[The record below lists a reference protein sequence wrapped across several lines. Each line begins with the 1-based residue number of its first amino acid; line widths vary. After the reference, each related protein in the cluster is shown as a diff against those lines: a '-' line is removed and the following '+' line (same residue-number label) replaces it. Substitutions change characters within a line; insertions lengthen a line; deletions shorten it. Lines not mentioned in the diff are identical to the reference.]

1 MKNTTVVLAQLKII
15 LNTCPPEEVFG
26 SEMPELPVIES
37 NEVTFKFSEKWSK
50 GTNII
55 DKTSS
60 VVKKLNTHLMK
71 CENLVPYTEFDLV
84 VPDFV
89 PIPDL
94 TILQNDLS
102 IIQGN
107 VKSLEEILSENIS
120 TNCLQYLEKD
130 IANIMSQ
137 LENNFNDIASS
148 NLDEISKKIEKLTES
163 ILVVIQNLY
172 KKYTAKVESEK
183 PAEENEETSEDQ
195 LQDEHLKKLLVE
207 NLCDDM
213 AVLDMKKI
221 LKKIHKISNLLFRS
235 SPRLPDVKDIV
246 SRCVPLLEQIICLYQ
261 YFITQQVSAY
271 RVTSKI
277 TSILLNV
284 FIELASK
291 VSSTLFIYF

>member
-15 LNTCPPEEVFG
+15 LNSCPPEEVFG

-60 VVKKLNTHLMK
+60 VVKKLNTYLMK

-94 TILQNDLS
+94 TTLQNDLS

-107 VKSLEEILSENIS
+107 VKSLEEILRENIS

-130 IANIMSQ
+130 IGNIMSQ
-137 LENNFNDIASS
+137 LENNFNDFASS
-148 NLDEISKKIEKLTES
+148 NADEISKKIEKLTES

-172 KKYTAKVESEK
+172 KKYNASANAESEK
-183 PAEENEETSEDQ
+183 PAEENEETAEDQ

-221 LKKIHKISNLLFRS
+221 LKKIHKISNLLFKS

-246 SRCVPLLEQIICLYQ
+246 SRCVPLLEQILCLYQ
-261 YFITQQVSAY
+261 YFITQQVSSY

-291 VSSTLFIYF
+291 VS